1 MNHYEKGRHTSNI
14 STLQRLDDELDVSI
28 NYFL

>member
-1 MNHYEKGRHTSNI
+1 MHHYKKGRHTPNI
-14 STLQRLDDELDVSI
+14 ITLQRLADELDVSI